1 MEAGAGGL
9 LADVAADWAGV
20 SDARPSIL
28 ACMVAGMPILC
39 DDMMLMM
46 GYEIKRDEI

>member
-1 MEAGAGGL
+1 VEAGAGGL
-9 LADVAADWAGV
+9 LADVAAGAGV

-28 ACMVAGMPILC
+28 ACMVAGMPTLC

-46 GYEIKRDEI
+46 G